1 MSLVDLRAYAL
12 PAPAFHMASLALMG
26 SDPAISL
33 SEHAETLSREDRE
46 AASEILREVAA
57 MLGNTPGAAGSM
69 RRRLGLIVDC
79 LIAVCDQL
87 DGEPDLEDGADLEPA
102 CEDEGAQCDDEG
114 APDDNGLADG
124 DGAAEQGFPSGAFAG
139 RGIA

>member
-12 PAPAFHMASLALMG
+12 PAPACHMAALALVESHPALSP
-26 SDPAISL
+26 SD
-33 SEHAETLSREDRE
+33 HAAPLSREDRE
-46 AASEILREVAA
+46 AAAGILREVAA
-57 MLGNTPGAAGSM
+57 MLGRTPGAAGSM

-87 DGEPDLEDGADLEPA
+87 DGDADLEPA

-114 APDDNGLADG
+114 EPAL
-124 DGAAEQGFPSGAFAG
+124 
-139 RGIA
+139 